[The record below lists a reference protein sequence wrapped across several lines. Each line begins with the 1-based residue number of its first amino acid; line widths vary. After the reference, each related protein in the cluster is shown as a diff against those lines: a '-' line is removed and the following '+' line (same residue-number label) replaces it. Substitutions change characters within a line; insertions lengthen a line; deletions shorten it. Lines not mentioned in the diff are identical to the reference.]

1 MSDTARTADE
11 ILQAILDAPDEA
23 ECSECVSA
31 AFEGNVFWFAEQD
44 LVYGT
49 PAAREAAIE
58 ATRSFI
64 VTMALV
70 RLLRERDG
78 HKRPVAKWL
87 ERMAQQ
93 PMLYARRF
101 VGSFGDHDGHAIADP
116 AAEAIDFDADRARH
130 EKSEAFFARM
140 CEEARRTGSQCYPV
154 FPEAFIEGFD
164 DDDDNELVPR
174 KFSDGAVGINYD
186 TVNDVLYVKRAGE
199 ECRGTRETHE
209 GSNVVLSLDKG
220 SEKVTGVTMIGASV
234 HREGWPERSDTDG
247 IPGDVLEAINDWMR
261 RTP

>member
-93 PMLYARRF
+93 PMLYTRRF
-101 VGSFGDHDGHAIADP
+101 VGSFGNPDGHAIVAS
-116 AAEAIDFDADRARH
+116 AAEVINFDADRASH
-130 EKSEAFFARM
+130 EKTEGFFARM